1 MALWQ
6 TFLSYHGR
14 LQISRPYQ
22 FYQGHLGRET
32 GLLSTRFRFRNFSLS
47 DERGSVIRDY
57 FYFNIIIKDGYEYF
71 WECKGKSRLP
81 TVLIRW
87 SLFCFSLM
95 SGWSYVRLYPKRLG
109 TSIDGPTSDSTSFL
123 NRLSAHVLWPAERV
137 LSCAHADNDE
147 ARRGIWAVS
156 PSVSSL
162 KSAENQN
169 IMMHFHVHQ
178 L

>member
-1 MALWQ
+1 
-6 TFLSYHGR
+6 
-14 LQISRPYQ
+14 
-22 FYQGHLGRET
+22 
-32 GLLSTRFRFRNFSLS
+32 
-47 DERGSVIRDY
+47 
-57 FYFNIIIKDGYEYF
+57 
-71 WECKGKSRLP
+71 
-81 TVLIRW
+81 
-87 SLFCFSLM
+87 M

-109 TSIDGPTSDSTSFL
+109 TSIDGSTSDSTSFL

-169 IMMHFHVHQ
+169 IMLHCQVLIKSALIPEISIGAQ
-178 L
+178 LWVLWVLVIAHGKFIILWSPKQIVALFCITKCQSPMTNCQSHLCWMRYKRFRLIFFYNETKKERRQYQII

>member
-1 MALWQ
+1 M
-6 TFLSYHGR
+6 
-14 LQISRPYQ
+14 
-22 FYQGHLGRET
+22 
-32 GLLSTRFRFRNFSLS
+32 
-47 DERGSVIRDY
+47 
-57 FYFNIIIKDGYEYF
+57 
-71 WECKGKSRLP
+71 
-81 TVLIRW
+81 
-87 SLFCFSLM
+87 
-95 SGWSYVRLYPKRLG
+95 RLYPKRLG

-169 IMMHFHVHQ
+169 IMLFCQV
-178 L
+178 LIKSVLIPEISVGG